1 MHGSET
7 VASWDGQ
14 EVDLRLMLFMGGWP
28 RLKGLEMIRSEG
40 TLHMSSL
47 EIRSWSDTWSR
58 RQGLVRKLTT
68 TNFRKQREW
77 DGRTRSTV
85 VTQERCG
92 QHKRTQR
99 KEKTTEQNHHSA
111 DRHSFVHLL
120 FLSQGRVLS
129 AATVL
134 IYSNEW
140 RNVSRQYSR
149 TESAFSECVSVC
161 VLWQTQ
167 RLQFL
172 WSFIEHLHRNQF
184 QWRGLGCQSVHHAI
198 SSSQLITF
206 LWGRIF

>member
-7 VASWDGQ
+7 VESWDGQ

-161 VLWQTQ
+161 ALTNTKTAV
-167 RLQFL
+167 FV
-172 WSFIEHLHRNQF
+172 IVY
-184 QWRGLGCQSVHHAI
+184 G
-198 SSSQLITF
+198 TF
-206 LWGRIF
+206 T